1 MDVTQLNYDLS
12 KPNLIEGLRNF
23 MNKKFEEN
31 ENINEPELNS
41 DDETEN
47 SILTEDELQEQ
58 YNKLPMWQHVL
69 LVILFLFGM
78 AAVVVVIDFIVDFG
92 AELLKRIF

>member
-1 MDVTQLNYDLS
+1 MSN
-12 KPNLIEGLRNF
+12 
-23 MNKKFEEN
+23 KFEKN
-31 ENINEPELNS
+31 ENTEEIENNNEPEFNS
-41 DDETEN
+41 DDEADNSVITE
-47 SILTEDELQEQ
+47 EELQEQ
-58 YNKLPMWQHVL
+58 YRKLPMWQHVL

>member
-1 MDVTQLNYDLS
+1 
-12 KPNLIEGLRNF
+12 

>member
-1 MDVTQLNYDLS
+1 
-12 KPNLIEGLRNF
+12 

-58 YNKLPMWQHVL
+58 YNKLPLWQHVL

>member
-1 MDVTQLNYDLS
+1 
-12 KPNLIEGLRNF
+12 

-78 AAVVVVIDFIVDFG
+78 AAVVVGIDFIVDFG